1 MANGLF
7 AGGNGTAGAPFL
19 VEDADDLNAM
29 RRNLSAH
36 YKLINDINLG
46 VAPYSEGEGWNPIDN
61 FIGVLDGNQ
70 HTIYNLYINRFL
82 RDNVGLFGYVRQW
95 RHQTTFRVYDLAI
108 ENANIT
114 GHENVGVL
122 MGYYSCQGNAGWGSA
137 AAEPNYKGMISRV
150 QVSGKVKGNATVG
163 GVMGTFYDNE
173 IEHYGHG
180 GYHYPFII
188 DSVSMCNIFSEQDTE
203 NIGGIVGYI
212 VLNSWNGWN
221 IAHIKNCLSYCTLET
236 TNGSKNHWSIYNSN
250 YRWMTDINCLAD
262 KTLLNGSNITGNSST
277 ASTESLKSG
286 DYKLFDYWYNCRVDG
301 RNVFHIEKGHY
312 PQLGFV
318 NRNCYFV
325 RTKKGDY
332 LTYDKASNKWTR
344 QFGMTLPATSKVR
357 ALGMRDIALL
367 DVKVWDLLKD
377 EGEVEI
383 INFLPQRNVVTTKR
397 MAEKMIY
404 DKEAS
409 KDSIVRRKTFNFADY
424 GDEIMNISPVI

>member
-82 RDNVGLFGYVRQW
+82 RDNVGLFGAAAQPRW
-95 RHQTTFRVYDLAI
+95 ATTFRVYDLAL
-108 ENANIT
+108 ENINIIGNKYVGSLIGSFTATGSGDYYYHANPNYSDMIT
-114 GHENVGVL
+114 RVQCAGNIKGSDYIGSIMGHFSDSQSDHANDGVL
-122 MGYYSCQGNAGWGSA
+122 GGNLITNCVTMCRLQATS
-137 AAEPNYKGMISRV
+137 N
-150 QVSGKVKGNATVG
+150 SG
-163 GVMGTFYDNE
+163 
-173 IEHYGHG
+173 H
-180 GYHYPFII
+180 
-188 DSVSMCNIFSEQDTE
+188 
-203 NIGGIVGYI
+203 IGGIVGY
-212 VLNSWNGWN
+212 LAQNENHGWSWTSIEGCLAFNTFEKPNG
-221 IAHIKNCLSYCTLET
+221 AKDS
-236 TNGSKNHWSIYNSN
+236 WSIADSN
-250 YRWMTDINCLAD
+250 YRWAKYANTKAD
-262 KTLLNGSNITGNSST
+262 SVLLNGNQITGNTST
-277 ASTESLKSG
+277 ATTEQLKSA
-286 DYKLFDYWYNCRVDG
+286 DYSLLAYWYNLRING

-332 LTYDKASNKWTR
+332 LTYDKASNKWTK

-397 MAEKMIY
+397 MAERMTY

-409 KDSIVRRKTFNFADY
+409 KDSIIRRKTFNFADY